1 MKEGNFMDMIRE
13 RTIMR
18 EFEQSI
24 INDWRSAIGHKQPL
38 GYWYNYGARNL
49 VLYTDSPGQLIG
61 KSGSNVAMLRNLLA
75 EKLIGNWTVEFA
87 EIKGGFVL

>member
-1 MKEGNFMDMIRE
+1 
-13 RTIMR
+13 
-18 EFEQSI
+18 
-24 INDWRSAIGHKQPL
+24 
-38 GYWYNYGARNL
+38 L

-61 KSGSNVAMLRNLLA
+61 KSGANVAMLRNLLA